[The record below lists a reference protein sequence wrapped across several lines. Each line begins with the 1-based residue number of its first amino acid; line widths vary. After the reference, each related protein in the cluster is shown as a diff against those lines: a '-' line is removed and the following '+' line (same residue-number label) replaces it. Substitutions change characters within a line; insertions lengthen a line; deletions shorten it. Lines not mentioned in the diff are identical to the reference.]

1 MWNQMLSRFEKCGEN
16 RLQSSKYLRLLIE
29 KQRRPNLLIDG
40 GMAAEDH
47 VTARQSI
54 VIDTRL

>member
-1 MWNQMLSRFEKCGEN
+1 MLSRFEKCGEV
-16 RLQSSKYLRLLIE
+16 RLQSSKYLQLLIE
-29 KQRRPNLLIDG
+29 KQRRRNLLIDG

-47 VTARQSI
+47 VTARQST